1 VPMYS
6 VNGVDLQSSE
16 LEGLNLLVA
25 AEGEVRVAVLLPR
38 ITFISRARSTVS
50 SKSILSST
58 TAYTKRA

>member
-1 VPMYS
+1 MYS

-16 LEGLNLLVA
+16 LERLNLLVA

>member
-1 VPMYS
+1 MYS

-50 SKSILSST
+50 SESILSST

>member
-1 VPMYS
+1 MYS

>member
-1 VPMYS
+1 MYS

-16 LEGLNLLVA
+16 LEGFNLLVA

>member
-1 VPMYS
+1 MYS
-6 VNGVDLQSSE
+6 VNGVDLQSSG

-25 AEGEVRVAVLLPR
+25 AEGEVRVAVLSPR

-50 SKSILSST
+50 SKSILSSI

>member
-1 VPMYS
+1 MYS

-50 SKSILSST
+50 SKCILSST

>member
-1 VPMYS
+1 MYS

-38 ITFISRARSTVS
+38 ITFISRGRSTVS

>member
-1 VPMYS
+1 MYS
-6 VNGVDLQSSE
+6 VNGVGLQSSE

-50 SKSILSST
+50 SKSIWYRQDSF
-58 TAYTKRA
+58 AN

>member
-1 VPMYS
+1 MYS

-58 TAYTKRA
+58 TAYKKRA

>member
-1 VPMYS
+1 MYS

-25 AEGEVRVAVLLPR
+25 AEGEAVLLPR

>member
-1 VPMYS
+1 MYS

-16 LEGLNLLVA
+16 LDGLNLLVA

>member
-1 VPMYS
+1 MYS

-38 ITFISRARSTVS
+38 ITFISRAKSTVS

>member
-1 VPMYS
+1 MYS

-25 AEGEVRVAVLLPR
+25 AEGEVRAAVLLPR

>member
-1 VPMYS
+1 MYS
-6 VNGVDLQSSE
+6 VNGVDLQSSK